1 MEGSAIYFDGKTA
14 ADIVVRLRLTPDAL
28 RFHGQDLNEQIWPL
42 SDLEAV
48 APPHAGRPLR
58 LCRAAMPGARLVL
71 HDEIMGNAILK
82 AAPQLRGGLRPGRM
96 LRPLAWIAGGL
107 VAIAVC
113 GYVVVQLAPE
123 GLARHLPQSWRE
135 RIGSQME
142 ASIVETARPC
152 TGKAGVSALAAMTA
166 RIAESGAD
174 IPPLAITVYDLPV
187 MNAFAMPGDR
197 IVITRELISR
207 AASPEEVAG
216 VLTHE
221 IGHAANRHPEAQMVR
236 IMGIQILINLITG
249 GNSDTV
255 TSMAGFAA
263 LLRYSRGAES
273 EADDYANRI
282 MIDAAIDPLGLRN
295 FFRGLLKEER
305 TQVTAGPFDA
315 LGSLLSTHPGTEE
328 RMNRIQ
334 PLPDGIAA
342 RPVLSEAQWKALK
355 AICD

>member
-1 MEGSAIYFDGKTA
+1 MDGSAIYFDGKTA
-14 ADIVVRLRLTPDAL
+14 ADIAVRLRLTHEAL
-28 RFHGQDLNEQIWPL
+28 RFHSQDLNEQIWPL

-48 APPHAGRPLR
+48 DPPHEGRPLR
-58 LCRAAMPGARLVL
+58 LCRAATPGARLVL
-71 HDEIMGNAILK
+71 HDEALGHAILK

-96 LRPLAWIAGGL
+96 LRPLGWIAGGL
-107 VAIAVC
+107 AAVVVC
-113 GYVVVQLAPE
+113 GYLVVQLAPE
-123 GLARHLPQSWRE
+123 RLARHLPQSWRD

-142 ASIVETARPC
+142 ASIVETARAC
-152 TGKAGVSALAAMTA
+152 TGKPGVSALAAMTA

-174 IPPLAITVYDLPV
+174 LPPLAITVYDLPV

-207 AASPEEVAG
+207 AGSPEEVAG
-216 VLTHE
+216 VLAHE

-263 LLRYSRGAES
+263 LLRYSRGAEN
-273 EADDYANRI
+273 EADAYANRI

-342 RPVLSEAQWKALK
+342 RPVLSEAQWNALK